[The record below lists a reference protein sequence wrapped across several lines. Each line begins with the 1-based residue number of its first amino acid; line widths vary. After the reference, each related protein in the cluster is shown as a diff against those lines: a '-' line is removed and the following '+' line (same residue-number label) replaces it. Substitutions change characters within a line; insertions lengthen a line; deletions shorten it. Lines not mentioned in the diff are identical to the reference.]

1 MHLDAKLC
9 PHLPFT
15 ISMRADKKMKNKNL
29 DVTSTTTLLQ
39 KKDLEEPP

>member
-1 MHLDAKLC
+1 
-9 PHLPFT
+9 
-15 ISMRADKKMKNKNL
+15 MRADKKMKNKNL